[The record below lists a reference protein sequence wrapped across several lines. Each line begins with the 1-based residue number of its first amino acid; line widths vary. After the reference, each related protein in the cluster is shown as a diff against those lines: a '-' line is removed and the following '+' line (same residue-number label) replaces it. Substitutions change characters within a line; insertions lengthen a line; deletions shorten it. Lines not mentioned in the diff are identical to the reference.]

1 MGLSR
6 ELYDLVLLIFKP
18 TEGTSKFLDLILNV
32 FTARVK
38 TFEPLSHSS
47 HLSHAADH
55 KLYLTSLK

>member
-38 TFEPLSHSS
+38 TFEPRHTAPIFLMQ
-47 HLSHAADH
+47 
-55 KLYLTSLK
+55 LTINYI